1 MTTGLLTASIN
12 ALRAQCSALSSSP
25 VAPSTPLFIGSYTE
39 MKSVR
44 KGRER
49 RARAGWSEQAV
60 VFGGNVAL
68 EGFRL
73 AASLPFALLYLGEK
87 SEQLLN

>member
-1 MTTGLLTASIN
+1 
-12 ALRAQCSALSSSP
+12 
-25 VAPSTPLFIGSYTE
+25 